1 MEIVLTLVDVPDDR
15 IRSGESMHFSAGSF
29 RGIDPELVQF
39 KLPVR
44 MFGIGIEVEAQCC
57 PVVFGEGFAG
67 GVLKKLV
74 TQATPESDNDHLRAI
89 LIIIAD
95 QN

>member
-1 MEIVLTLVDVPDDR
+1 
-15 IRSGESMHFSAGSF
+15 
-29 RGIDPELVQF
+29 
-39 KLPVR
+39 
-44 MFGIGIEVEAQCC
+44 MFGIGVKVEAQSC

-89 LIIIAD
+89 LIIIAG

>member
-1 MEIVLTLVDVPDDR
+1 MQIILPLVDVPDDR
-15 IRSGESMHFSAGSF
+15 IRPGEPMNFSAGGF
-29 RGIDPELVQF
+29 HCIDPELVQF
-39 KLPVR
+39 KLAVR
-44 MFGIGIEVEAQCC
+44 MFGIGVEVKAQCC